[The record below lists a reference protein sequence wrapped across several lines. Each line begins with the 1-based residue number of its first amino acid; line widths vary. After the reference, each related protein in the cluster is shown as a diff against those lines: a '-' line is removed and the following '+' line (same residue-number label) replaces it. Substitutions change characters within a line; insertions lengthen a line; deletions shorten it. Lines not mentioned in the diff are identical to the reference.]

1 MKLSTCLTFL
11 VGLVAAAP
19 SELRATAN
27 DLVDAQGFYCPEA
40 ILIFARGSAE
50 QGNMGTLVGPF
61 LAQGLSTQVKSLWI
75 QGIGG
80 DYTAALEDNFLPEG
94 TSPEAIV
101 EAYKMFN
108 FAHEKCPGSM
118 VLAGGYSQGAAL
130 LAATIPTLVAP
141 ARQQIKGA
149 VLFGYTLNKRNDGRI
164 PEYPTDQTKVF
175 CNDGDVV
182 CQGILEIKNPHLMY
196 SAAAQGEGAKFLAK
210 KVSN

>member
-19 SELRATAN
+19 SELRTTAN
-27 DLVDAQGFYCPEA
+27 DLVDGLGFYCPHA
-40 ILIFARGSAE
+40 ILIFARGSTE
-50 QGNMGTLVGPF
+50 QGNLGTLVGPY
-61 LAQGLSTQVKSLWI
+61 LAQGLSAQVQSLWI

-80 DYTAALEDNFLPEG
+80 DYTAEIDDNFLPDG

-108 FAHEKCPGSM
+108 LAHEKCPGSL
-118 VLAGGYSQGAAL
+118 VLIGGYSQGAAL
-130 LAATIPTLVAP
+130 LAATIPTLVGP

-149 VLFGYTLNKRNDGRI
+149 VLFGYTQNKKNDGRI
-164 PEYPTDQTKVF
+164 PEYPADQTKVF

-182 CQGILEIKNPHLMY
+182 CQGVLKIKTPHLLY

-210 KVSN
+210 KISH